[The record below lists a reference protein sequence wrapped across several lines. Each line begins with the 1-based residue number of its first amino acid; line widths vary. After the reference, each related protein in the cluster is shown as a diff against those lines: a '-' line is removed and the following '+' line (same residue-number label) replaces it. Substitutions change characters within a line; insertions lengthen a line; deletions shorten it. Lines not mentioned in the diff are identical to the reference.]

1 MISTHDI
8 SFPLATTENGR
19 LSAVF
24 HGMIWPGLS
33 WLVGF
38 TMKKI
43 YTVCMYLVTVKPD
56 WRNSKLSNI
65 NVWCVDLQIVLMKNS
80 DGVMMVTG
88 FCPDRVMMVTG
99 YCSDRVMMVTG
110 YWPVVSAESGQ

>member
-24 HGMIWPGLS
+24 HGIISPGLS

-43 YTVCMYLVTVKPD
+43 YTKLYLVTVKPD
-56 WRNSKLSNI
+56 
-65 NVWCVDLQIVLMKNS
+65 
-80 DGVMMVTG
+80 
-88 FCPDRVMMVTG
+88 
-99 YCSDRVMMVTG
+99 
-110 YWPVVSAESGQ
+110 